1 MTNREYNRRQIE
13 VAYKGIRKD
22 VTKTTYVLTDKIGRL
37 LVRTIKRVLK
47 EKGYDVRGE
56 LVNSIV
62 YQITDKARGYSL
74 DVFSTSEHAERVV
87 SGFPAGT
94 FPKVSTIAKWVSTR
108 GGISFYDEFN
118 NGIDGIAF
126 LIARAIS
133 QRGIPPFAFMT
144 KAYREAEPQIE
155 RYIEQLGK
163 NYGVRI

>member
-1 MTNREYNRRQIE
+1 MNNLEYNRRQVE

-22 VTKTTYVLTDKIGRL
+22 VTKTTYVLTEKIGKL
-37 LVRTIKRVLK
+37 LVRTIRRVLK
-47 EKGYDVRGE
+47 DKGYDIKGE
-56 LVNSIV
+56 LMNSIV
-62 YQITDKARGYSL
+62 YQITDKARGYTL

-94 FPKVSTIAKWVSTR
+94 FPNVQGIAKWVSTR
-108 GGISFYDEFN
+108 GGVSFYDEFN

-133 QRGIPPFAFMT
+133 QRGIPPFAFMM
-144 KAYREAEPQIE
+144 KAFKEAEPQIE